1 VVTDLRAEVRHWS
14 AQEATLLGIQRSAG
28 LHPKDLRSSQEE
40 IKNQQI
46 SNCPIGYPDLYGDES
61 RPPSKLESEESD
73 DLFTEEGAVSEACR
87 DEADSGE
94 AKQVD
99 RKRGE

>member
-1 VVTDLRAEVRHWS
+1 LFEYTNPLLYMSRLRPGS
-14 AQEATLLGIQRSAG
+14 I
-28 LHPKDLRSSQEE
+28 
-40 IKNQQI
+40 
-46 SNCPIGYPDLYGDES
+46 

-73 DLFTEEGAVSEACR
+73 DLFTQEGAVSEACR

-94 AKQVD
+94 AKEVD

>member
-1 VVTDLRAEVRHWS
+1 MGSVVCTTGALA
-14 AQEATLLGIQRSAG
+14 AQEALGP
-28 LHPKDLRSSQEE
+28 LP
-40 IKNQQI
+40 
-46 SNCPIGYPDLYGDES
+46 

-73 DLFTEEGAVSEACR
+73 DLFTQEGAVSEACR

>member
-1 VVTDLRAEVRHWS
+1 MDKPVNSRAAE
-14 AQEATLLGIQRSAG
+14 
-28 LHPKDLRSSQEE
+28 P
-40 IKNQQI
+40 
-46 SNCPIGYPDLYGDES
+46 

-73 DLFTEEGAVSEACR
+73 DLFTQEGAVSEACR

>member
-1 VVTDLRAEVRHWS
+1 MA
-14 AQEATLLGIQRSAG
+14 
-28 LHPKDLRSSQEE
+28 P
-40 IKNQQI
+40 
-46 SNCPIGYPDLYGDES
+46 

-73 DLFTEEGAVSEACR
+73 DLFTQEGAVSEACR

-94 AKQVD
+94 AKEVD

>member
-1 VVTDLRAEVRHWS
+1 MHKGGPGAD
-14 AQEATLLGIQRSAG
+14 EAISKYGHTGAATA
-28 LHPKDLRSSQEE
+28 PSSECE
-40 IKNQQI
+40 A
-46 SNCPIGYPDLYGDES
+46 

-73 DLFTEEGAVSEACR
+73 DLFTQEGAVSEACR